1 MKRTLMHK
9 LTIAASASALA
20 FGAVACQVE
29 DGDGLEPGQEDPL
42 LDDGG
47 MEDGGM
53 DDGGMED
60 GGLDDGGMED
70 DSMGDDTME
79 DDAGAEG

>member
-29 DGDGLEPGQEDPL
+29 DGEGLDPAQEDPL
-42 LDDGG
+42 LDDG
-47 MEDGGM
+47 MT
-53 DDGGMED
+53 DDG
-60 GGLDDGGMED
+60 
-70 DSMGDDTME
+70 MGDDTMGDDTMG